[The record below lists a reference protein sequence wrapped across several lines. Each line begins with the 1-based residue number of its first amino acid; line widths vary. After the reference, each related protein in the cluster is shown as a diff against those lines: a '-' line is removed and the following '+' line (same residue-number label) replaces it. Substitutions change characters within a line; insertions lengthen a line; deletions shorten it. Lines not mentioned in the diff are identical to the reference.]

1 MWPVIRA
8 RRAVGMSA
16 YGGKV
21 QDIPW
26 RNFLR
31 WDWFRIIW
39 TSVKKARHCDESG
52 ESIEG
57 RCRDMDH
64 MPPRGRERSKF
75 YRRSDDGA
83 VTGEVLIVKPSLL
96 VIPAPGITARA
107 GRPIEA
113 IVVFFGES
121 AGGESGTATAIR
133 LPQGAREGAV
143 EGPEH
148 GEEPDGE
155 QHAGTAMNDEG
166 GVLSSHGPLR
176 VGDGGALL
184 ASPLAP

>member
-1 MWPVIRA
+1 
-8 RRAVGMSA
+8 
-16 YGGKV
+16 
-21 QDIPW
+21 
-26 RNFLR
+26 
-31 WDWFRIIW
+31 
-39 TSVKKARHCDESG
+39 
-52 ESIEG
+52 
-57 RCRDMDH
+57 MDH